1 MLKFEKQIKMPD
13 FLKGFAVLLC
23 IVLMTSAI
31 LYSCAPAEK
40 SNVNANNGENA
51 ENIDGGLE
59 PDAGEN
65 QDRQDLSDDLAPADF
80 NGANFRILYRNGCS
94 RGNWAAYDVHKI
106 EIAAE
111 EENGDVINDA
121 LYRRNKTV
129 EDRFNMNII
138 GIPYPSATSNEA
150 EVANYTK
157 KSVLSGAD
165 EFDLVVSWS
174 TQIANIAAEGIFI
187 DWNTIPDINTS
198 KPWWISDAMDAF
210 TIKGRSYLAM
220 NDIIFSGVIGEAAFI
235 MFNKNLLMDFGLENP
250 YNMVEENRWTID
262 ILDSIVKSCYI
273 DVNGDEKRDSNNI
286 YGFTSD
292 AWGSAYAW
300 MWAGGCHVTAKDEDG
315 TPYYDLYSERNA
327 TLIEKVY
334 NLFYNNTGSAI
345 CSQKSTIN
353 FAGRDQAYL
362 FSLGNA
368 LFMLDRVGVLC
379 TPEYRNAAFDFGI
392 IPIPKYDE
400 KQEKYLTMINEHASV
415 MAVPKF
421 NDKLEMTGKI
431 VEALAAESY
440 KQLVPAYYEVALK
453 TKYSRDE
460 ESVRMLDLIFDGV
473 VYDFGL
479 LYAIPTFDIY
489 QTLLCNAK
497 DGSTFASTIEKNQA
511 KAEKKLQDILDLYD
525 SID

>member
-1 MLKFEKQIKMPD
+1 L
-13 FLKGFAVLLC
+13 
-23 IVLMTSAI
+23 I
-31 LYSCAPAEK
+31 LTACASTDNTNTNKDKDENPEQAADNNSTPEAPQDPR
-40 SNVNANNGENA
+40 NV
-51 ENIDGGLE
+51 
-59 PDAGEN
+59 
-65 QDRQDLSDDLAPADF
+65 SDDLDPADY
-80 NGANFRILYRNGCS
+80 NGAKFRILYRNGCA

-121 LYRRNKTV
+121 LYKRNKTV
-129 EDRFNMNII
+129 EERFNVNIV
-138 GIPYPSATSNEA
+138 GIPYPEGAGAGADESKVAAYAKKCINSA
-150 EVANYTK
+150 
-157 KSVLSGAD
+157 AD

-174 TQIANIAAEGIFI
+174 THIANIAAEGMFI
-187 DWNTIPDINTS
+187 DWNTIPNINTS

-210 TIKGRSYLAM
+210 TVKGRTYLAM
-220 NDIIFSGVIGEAAFI
+220 NDIIFSGVVGEAAFI
-235 MFNKNLLMDFGLENP
+235 MFNKNLLADFGLESP
-250 YNMVEENRWTID
+250 YKMVEENRWTID
-262 ILDSIVKSCYI
+262 VLDSIVKNCYI
-273 DVNGDEKRDSNNI
+273 DVNGDTKRDVGDK

-300 MWAGGCHVTAKDEDG
+300 MWAGSCHVTAKDSDDL
-315 TPYYDLYSERNA
+315 PFYDLYSERNA
-327 TLIEKVY
+327 NLLEKVY
-334 NLFYNNTGSAI
+334 NLFYNNAGSAI
-345 CSQKSTIN
+345 CSNKSTIAFGN
-353 FAGRDQAYL
+353 EGSKDQAYL

-379 TPEYRNAAFDFGI
+379 TPEYRNAPFDFGI
-392 IPIPKYDE
+392 VPIPKYDTT
-400 KQEKYLTMINEHASV
+400 QEKYLTMINEHASV

-421 NDKLEMTGKI
+421 CDKLEMTGKI
-431 VEALAAESY
+431 VEALAAESH

-460 ESVRMLDLIFDGV
+460 ESVRMLDLIFEGV

-497 DGSTFASTIEKNQA
+497 DASTFASEVEKNRV

-525 SID
+525 TIE